1 MAEFSDLIAALQSDS
16 PPESIYD
23 DLTAAYGE
31 RAQLAESAGARVAEL
46 EAANAALLAEIGDLK
61 ARNYDLLV
69 RVGMIPRPIREIP
82 GLARMNGR
90 RPLLWMIFSR
100 RMSDRGT
107 QSRRYH

>member
-1 MAEFSDLIAALQSDS
+1 MADFSDLIAALQSDS
-16 PPESIYD
+16 PPETIYD

-69 RVGMIPRPIREIP
+69 RVGDDSPADDAGDGAGEDEHAETITVDDLFKE
-82 GLARMNGR
+82 GE
-90 RPLLWMIFSR
+90 
-100 RMSDRGT
+100 
-107 QSRRYH
+107 

>member
-1 MAEFSDLIAALQSDS
+1 MADFSDLIAVLQSDS
-16 PPESIYD
+16 PPETIYD

-69 RVGMIPRPIREIP
+69 RVGGGPAVDSGEE
-82 GLARMNGR
+82 
-90 RPLLWMIFSR
+90 S
-100 RMSDRGT
+100 SDGEDNSET
-107 QSRRYH
+107 ITVDDLFKEGE

>member
-1 MAEFSDLIAALQSDS
+1 MTDFSDLIAALQSDT
-16 PPESIYD
+16 PPVTIYD

-69 RVGMIPRPIREIP
+69 RVGEDSPADVAGGDGAGEDERAETITVDDLFKE
-82 GLARMNGR
+82 
-90 RPLLWMIFSR
+90 
-100 RMSDRGT
+100 DE
-107 QSRRYH
+107 

>member
-1 MAEFSDLIAALQSDS
+1 MADFSDLIAALQSDS
-16 PPESIYD
+16 PPETIYD

-69 RVGMIPRPIREIP
+69 RVGEDSTADDADGFGEDERAETITVDDLFKE
-82 GLARMNGR
+82 GE
-90 RPLLWMIFSR
+90 
-100 RMSDRGT
+100 
-107 QSRRYH
+107 

>member
-1 MAEFSDLIAALQSDS
+1 MADFSDLIAALQSDS
-16 PPESIYD
+16 PPETIYD

-69 RVGMIPRPIREIP
+69 RVGDDSP
-82 GLARMNGR
+82 GDSGDGGAGED
-90 RPLLWMIFSR
+90 
-100 RMSDRGT
+100 DRAESIT
-107 QSRRYH
+107 VDDLFKEDE